1 MVLSAFPAKMMHKYS
16 AWFAEKWLGLI
27 RNQVGLC
34 FHAAINK
41 GRLPIGVLFDLLCLE
56 SVGTWHDL
64 E

>member
-1 MVLSAFPAKMMHKYS
+1 MMHKYS